1 MKVEMKD
8 SFLESL
14 EKLVWYDSKLYK
26 CWEFFRRDI
35 PNFVRNVW
43 RFRKELRD
51 HYWWDY
57 RYTLEMLYRSLTI
70 MEKGL
75 RENGHEVDESR
86 NPKLKS
92 IQRALTLLKN
102 KMDDNYIGRA
112 EAELGELAHH
122 PWEFRELENGNYELV
137 DNDTPEEKEHSR
149 KVFARAREIED
160 KEWKELW
167 EIFKGTKYSKMYGK
181 KYDGT
186 DMRAWW
192 D

>member
-1 MKVEMKD
+1 MKVEMED

-14 EKLVWYDSKLYK
+14 EKLVWYDSKLFK
-26 CWEFFRRDI
+26 VWEFFRRDI

-43 RFRKELRD
+43 RFRRELRD

-137 DNDTPEEKEHSR
+137 DNDTPEEKEHAR
-149 KVFARAREIED
+149 KVFARARELED
-160 KEWKELW
+160 SEWKELW

>member
-1 MKVEMKD
+1 MKVEMQD

-14 EKLVWYDSKLYK
+14 EKLVWYDSKLFK
-26 CWEFFRRDI
+26 VWEFFRRDI

-137 DNDTPEEKEHSR
+137 DNDTPEEKEHAR
-149 KVFARAREIED
+149 KVFARARELED
-160 KEWKELW
+160 SEWKELW